1 MVSLRRFLLVIGVL
15 FAVTLILLSP
25 PTLADDDQRAAE
37 NDRLVTANMIAQCFS
52 DLKQTSDYVS
62 NRNHLE
68 AKHFFENPWGTDD
81 CYAKIGWQF
90 HHFHGKADHIK
101 GFDVQTFFEGL
112 GYIYTPRSDGK
123 HEWKHPTAN
132 KEQRQREAVA
142 AFAKKYGL
150 EIDKAGTGIKQPS
163 GDSGAR
169 GGLLQQFR
177 RDCAIAT
184 LLGTAPDI
192 EKGGDSI
199 LKAQLKQGREGN
211 SRRFIIVKRIGDNNT
226 IVEDLYQLPEV
237 GQRYQN
243 ETQTSSLPGA
253 AGADSSRL
261 VETPAYEAVSACID
275 KAKRLSDN
283 SESLIKSAQQNT
295 AAKRTAAGVG
305 VLSEVICGGTVG
317 RDRADCQEKLV
328 RNWGECSAPI
338 ETGSATGARVPP
350 SAEKALQCMRGKYP
364 NLRNKITKET
374 IEKALA
380 AGKAIQEETVEAS
393 GEPAGTAGAGEDEL
407 PQCAVENLGWIICPA
422 MTFIAGLSDGA
433 HAIISEFLAVQPKI
447 LETGPTNGTYEG
459 WRIFRNIANV
469 VFIIIFLA
477 VIVSQVSSVGISN
490 YGIKRIMPR
499 LIVGAILINAS
510 FLIARLAVDLSNIT
524 GHAIYTMLDGMGG
537 AVIADVTKDASA
549 GHIAGLILSGSV
561 TIAVAGAAAVFAA
574 IAIGLPGILMF
585 LLAMVVTMLVLIGRQ
600 AAVIM
605 LIVISPLA
613 FASWILPNTESW
625 FKKWQKALL
634 GLLLVFPTVSLLF
647 GAGAFASRV
656 LNSTGGD
663 FHIQIAALVV
673 SALPLIATPSLL
685 KGSMNA
691 LGTIGAKF
699 GNLGSSTMSSL
710 NKKRMEASKEKRA
723 NYMARARNNFMK
735 RDFSGEGKP
744 RGILKRTGRAFAR
757 GGQKILRHSDQVK
770 RDQKLQTDLLQSD
783 RDQQYKQGLMADH
796 TAGTL
801 GGRLGSAV
809 DTAAGKGMMEKLR
822 SEAIGNVEATL
833 KSSSLSELRDAL
845 KQAIASNDSTTAIA
859 AQNQLLKQGSA
870 GISSFEDA
878 MLDYERGG
886 GPMSG
891 EMRQSLATNIRES
904 HAGTMDK
911 NLAVGEWAIGDESME
926 NSRTA
931 AHDKLAA
938 NGMTIEK
945 FSALTERSQ
954 IELLTSGK
962 AVLSQK
968 QLNNLSYPRGAMAE
982 KVSPAVSAAAKGAV
996 PKP

>member
-1 MVSLRRFLLVIGVL
+1 MVLLRRLFFVIGVL
-15 FAVTLILLSP
+15 SAIILPSIAAKAV
-25 PTLADDDQRAAE
+25 DDSTSEAEYKKFRAADE
-37 NDRLVTANMIAQCFS
+37 VVQCFS
-52 DLKQTSDYVS
+52 ELKQQVRFIQRLED
-62 NRNHLE
+62 LE
-68 AKHFFENPWGTDD
+68 AKYFFDGD
-81 CYAKIGWQF
+81 CYAKIGWRLGY
-90 HHFHGKADHIK
+90 FHGKTEHIK
-101 GFDVQTFFEGL
+101 GDEVRNFFEAL
-112 GYIYTPRSDGK
+112 GYTYTHSPPSVRHD
-123 HEWKHPTAN
+123 WDHPA
-132 KEQRQREAVA
+132 KDPVERQKQVVA
-142 AFAKKYGL
+142 AFAKKYGYGVTR
-150 EIDKAGTGIKQPS
+150 DGKGIIPHSAAENDRGKTVANFNAVCS
-163 GDSGAR
+163 TRLKYVNEVAAITKGDD
-169 GGLLQQFR
+169 Q
-177 RDCAIAT
+177 
-184 LLGTAPDI
+184 
-192 EKGGDSI
+192 
-199 LKAQLKQGREGN
+199 QLKNKLKEAREGN
-211 SRRFIIVKRIGDNNT
+211 TLKFLVVKRVGENNT
-226 IVEDLYQLPEV
+226 IIEDLYEISQSNRYKTAPARSGV
-237 GQRYQN
+237 GM
-243 ETQTSSLPGA
+243 GA
-253 AGADSSRL
+253 Q
-261 VETPAYEAVSACID
+261 EYTPTPAKEERADWRGATTKCINAANELSKNAEERVRAAQ
-275 KAKRLSDN
+275 KA
-283 SESLIKSAQQNT
+283 T
-295 AAKRTAAGVG
+295 FAKQTAAGVG

-317 RDRADCQEKLV
+317 RDRAECQEKLV

-350 SAEKALQCMRGKYP
+350 SVSRAKQCMWSKYP
-364 NLRNKITKET
+364 NKRGVIDGKL

-380 AGKAIQEETVEAS
+380 AGKAIPEVAAEAS

-447 LETGPTNGTYEG
+447 LETSGGNGTYEG
-459 WRIFRNIANV
+459 WKIFRNIANI
-469 VFIIIFLA
+469 VFIVIFLA
-477 VIVSQVSSVGISN
+477 VIASQVSSVGISN

-510 FLIARLAVDLSNIT
+510 FLIARLAVDLSNIA
-524 GHAIYTMLDGMGG
+524 GHSIYTMLDGMGG
-537 AVIADVTKDASA
+537 AVIANTTQEAGA
-549 GHIAGLILSGSV
+549 GHIVGLILSGSV
-561 TIAVAGAAAVFAA
+561 TIAVAGAAAVLAA

-699 GNLGSSTMSSL
+699 GNLGSSTMASL
-710 NKKRMEASKEKRA
+710 NKKRVEAAGQKRA
-723 NYMARARNNFMK
+723 NYMARARNSFMK
-735 RDFSGEGKP
+735 QDFSGQGKP
-744 RGILKRTGRAFAR
+744 GGIIRRTGRAFAR

-770 RDQKLQTDLLQSD
+770 RDRKLQTDLLQSD

-796 TAGTL
+796 AAGNL
-801 GGRLGSAV
+801 KERLGSAV

-833 KSSSLSELRDAL
+833 KSSSISELRNAL

-859 AQNQLLKQGSA
+859 AQNQLLKRGSA
-870 GISSFEDA
+870 GISSFEDT

-982 KVSPAVSAAAKGAV
+982 KVSPAVSAAAKGAA